1 MQSDY
6 VSISNDAGRMI
17 HWIAIMNSMKVTL
30 ETATAFVFLFFIKHN
45 GCRTNLVYA
54 RHND

>member
-1 MQSDY
+1 
-6 VSISNDAGRMI
+6 
-17 HWIAIMNSMKVTL
+17 MNSMKVTL